1 MIRFWEI
8 SSPEIFIRSVT
19 RIALY
24 LSWTRNF
31 LLAQHLKSTSN
42 FFSQPRTFSSSK
54 TALPFHARQC
64 SFSSFQAPSTPVL
77 LYFIVN
83 TTALLF
89 PTLGLS
95 RFIVIFH
102 LTHTPLLSHPTP
114 SQLTTT
120 TYTST
125 WRQADDP
132 NLPLYTQ
139 LSHPYI
145 E

>member
-1 MIRFWEI
+1 MFWDLT
-8 SSPEIFIRSVT
+8 SPAVFVRSVA
-19 RIALY
+19 RITLY

-31 LLAQHLKSTSN
+31 LLTRHLESNSN
-42 FFSQPRTFSSSK
+42 FFSQRHIFSSLN
-54 TALPFHARQC
+54 TALPFLARQC
-64 SFSSFQAPSTPVL
+64 SFSSFQVPSTPVL